1 MDERKNRLE
10 TMSIDE
16 FIMEFE
22 QIQNSIREMAKEEM
36 SELEYKDFPISRK
49 EFFENNI
56 YNIKSALKYS
66 FANPIKLFLENTY
79 RHIQACGKPFL
90 TIKEITG
97 LLRDLAHGTRRICF
111 FIMCLIILP
120 VSTNKMR
127 SRLSFV
133 MHEWVLE
140 ELMK

>member
-1 MDERKNRLE
+1 MDERKDRLE

-49 EFFENNI
+49 EFFDNNI
-56 YNIKSALKYS
+56 YNIKNALKYS
-66 FANPIKLFLENTY
+66 FANPIKFFLEDTY
-79 RHIQACGKPFL
+79 RHIQVCGKPFL
-90 TIKEITG
+90 TIKEITR
-97 LLRDLAHGTRRICF
+97 LLRAFVHGTRRICF

-127 SRLSFV
+127 SKLSFV